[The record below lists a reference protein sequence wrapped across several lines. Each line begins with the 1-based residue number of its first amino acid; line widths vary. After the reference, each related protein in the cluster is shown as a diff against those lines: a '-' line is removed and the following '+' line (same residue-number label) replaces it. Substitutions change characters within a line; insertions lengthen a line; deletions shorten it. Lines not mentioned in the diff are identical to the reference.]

1 MSPRLAAAALPL
13 PPPTAAAAARGV
25 AVPRPRTVLPW
36 ASVAF
41 SSPSSC
47 RGALA
52 CLVRLMCSC
61 HSAAAGAAVEEA
73 RRGRKP
79 LGMMPPLYDYLMA
92 NVRESPRAAT
102 LSSPSLISVHF
113 VSTKFATVRF
123 CAGKFRCILT
133 APSLMVS
140 GSPGAPRGDGGHEG
154 EPDAGA
160 SHSIAN
166 CIPHLYRRSMPFLT
180 SCFVALMMMKS
191 FAMILYSV
199 QLKKN

>member
-73 RRGRKP
+73 RRGRKQ
-79 LGMMPPLYDYLMA
+79 LGMTPPLYDYLLS
-92 NVRESPRAAT
+92 NVREHPVRHPLVSVSRFRSFRPNFAA
-102 LSSPSLISVHF
+102 
-113 VSTKFATVRF
+113 VRF
-123 CAGKFRCILT
+123 CAGKNRWALT
-133 APSLMVS
+133 TPSLVVP
-140 GSPGAPRGDGGHEG
+140 GSLGAPRGDGGHEG

-160 SHSIAN
+160 SHSIAYL
-166 CIPHLYRRSMPFLT
+166 I
-180 SCFVALMMMKS
+180 CFVVLRS
-191 FAMILYSV
+191 S
-199 QLKKN
+199 